1 VIIEVRYAFIKKE
14 VLEDFISLRM
24 LVKDEIVFIVF
35 IPKVFLIFEV
45 SNGIL

>member
-1 VIIEVRYAFIKKE
+1 VIIEVRYVFIKKE

-35 IPKVFLIFEV
+35 IPKVFLILEV